1 MRRFDYLL
9 SNHNHAMKNILKN
22 TPSPSFFLG
31 IDVGKVDL
39 YCHII
44 SASEFTSSRFDN
56 TTSGI
61 KKLLTWLKTNSDTD
75 SLSACLEQTGHYGK
89 AVAIALHQL
98 NILSLHLVNPRRVK
112 AYGNQK
118 LRRNKSD
125 TADAKLIAQFLKSEQ
140 GDLINWEPQPIDN
153 EKVTGLSRY
162 AESITRDNARLKT
175 KCEAVTNSLILRSLK
190 RRIKAQ
196 EKEIEALRKQI
207 NKIIQGNES
216 LKFIAQLLKS
226 IPGIGEVCCHI
237 VIAELPDITLFS
249 NARQLAAWA
258 GLTPQHHQSGTSGR
272 ATTPITKIGSAH
284 LRSGLF
290 MPAMNARV
298 FNPLL
303 KIFADRLKENGKKPK
318 QIIIAVMRKLIHQI
332 YGILKSGEP
341 YNPEKRGFQN
351 NPKPLAI

>member
-1 MRRFDYLL
+1 
-9 SNHNHAMKNILKN
+9 MKNIQN
-22 TPSPSFFLG
+22 TIQQPSFFLG

-44 SASEFTSSRFDN
+44 SKNEPISARFDN
-56 TTSGI
+56 TSTGI
-61 KKLLTWLKTNSDTD
+61 KKLKEWVKKNTNIQQ
-75 SLSACLEQTGHYGK
+75 LSACLEQTGHYGK
-89 AVAIALHQL
+89 AVATALHQF
-98 NILSLHLVNPRRVK
+98 NIVSLHLVNPRQIK

-140 GDLINWEPQPIDN
+140 HDLITWEPPSPDN
-153 EKVTGLSRY
+153 EKITSLSRY
-162 AESITRDNARLKT
+162 ADSITKDNARLKT
-175 KCEAVTNSLILRSLK
+175 RCESVTNSSILRSIK
-190 RRIKAQ
+190 RRIKLQ
-196 EKEIEALRKQI
+196 ENEIIAIRKQI
-207 NKIIQGNES
+207 NKIIKNND
-216 LKFIAQLLKS
+216 LLHTTSELLTS
-226 IPGIGEVCCHI
+226 IPGVGEVCSHI
-237 VIAELPDITLFS
+237 VLAELPQIQLFK

-258 GLTPQHHQSGTSGR
+258 GLTPQHYQSGTSGR
-272 ATTPITKIGSAH
+272 STTPITKVGSAH

-303 KIFADRLKENGKKPK
+303 KTFSERLKENGKTPK

-341 YNPEKRGFQN
+341 YNPEKRGFQF
-351 NPKPLAI
+351 NPKPLTT